1 MNQQPPLYERDPVA
15 WQQYLAEGNAKQ
27 PRKRVGCDLLIRDS
41 EGRILVV
48 NPEYKPD
55 WDLPGGMAEANESP
69 LDAVGREL
77 REELGLSRPVGPLLC
92 VDWVAPHS
100 VWDDS
105 IMFIFDGGVLR
116 DEELAA
122 LRPRD
127 RELLGF
133 RFCDPNEAEKL
144 LRPYFWLRVQGALR
158 ALKTGRAAYLQNGR
172 DLGVPGTP

>member
-1 MNQQPPLYERDPVA
+1 MSQQRPLYERDPVA
-15 WQQYLAEGNAKQ
+15 WQEYLAEGNAKQ
-27 PRKRVGCDLLIRDS
+27 ARKRVGCDLLIRDS
-41 EGRILVV
+41 ANRIFLV

-69 LDAVGREL
+69 VDAVAREL
-77 REELGLSRPVGPLLC
+77 REELGLSRPVGPMLC

-105 IMFIFDGGVLR
+105 LMFIFDGGVVR
-116 DEELAA
+116 DDEFAD

-133 RFCDPNEAEKL
+133 GFYDADSAEGL

-158 ALKTGRAAYLQNGR
+158 ALTTGRAAYLQNGTE
-172 DLGVPGTP
+172 LGRPV